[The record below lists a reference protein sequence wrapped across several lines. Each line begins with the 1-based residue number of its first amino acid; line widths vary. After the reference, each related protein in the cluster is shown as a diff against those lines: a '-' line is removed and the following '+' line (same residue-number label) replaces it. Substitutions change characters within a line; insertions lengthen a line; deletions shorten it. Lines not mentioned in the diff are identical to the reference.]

1 LFVIYMKPAPIITVV
16 CATLIAIGTAYW
28 LDAGEVKK
36 KPYPKATPPPPPS
49 PIYTPSKERAPTA
62 EEIERDAREHNAQL
76 ALAIERALVASN
88 PQQRE
93 TAFTFLVPVLV
104 QLEPQRLVTMVAAQ
118 EPGERRDVLRNEV
131 ARQWITRDRD
141 AAIKWLK
148 SLDSEAERRESVQVA
163 VKTLAAVAPDQAVYV
178 ADQFGVGRDD
188 GSLEHIVQIWA
199 EHNLDAATRWIE
211 TQPAGPATDQ
221 LRNRIERV
229 RKTRQSR
236 G

>member
-1 LFVIYMKPAPIITVV
+1 MKRAPIISIV
-16 CATLIAIGTAYW
+16 CATLVAIGAAYW

-49 PIYTPSKERAPTA
+49 PIYTPSKERAPTE
-62 EEIERDAREHNAQL
+62 EEIARDAREHNAQL
-76 ALAIERALVASN
+76 ALAIERSLVASN

-93 TAFTFLVPVLV
+93 TAFTFLVPELL
-104 QLEPQRLVTMVAAQ
+104 QFEPQRLVDMVARQ
-118 EPGERRDVLRNEV
+118 EPGETRDVLRNEV

-148 SLDSEAERRESVQVA
+148 SLENEAERRESAQVA
-163 VKTLAAVAPDQAVYV
+163 VRTLSAMAPNQAVYV
-178 ADQFGVGRDD
+178 ADQFGIGRDD

-199 EHNLDAATRWIE
+199 EHNLDAATHWIE
-211 TQPAGPATDQ
+211 SQPAGPATEQ
-221 LRNRIERV
+221 LRARIERV
-229 RKTRQSR
+229 RKSRQPR

>member
-1 LFVIYMKPAPIITVV
+1 MKPAPIISIV

-49 PIYTPSKERAPTA
+49 PIYTPSKERAPTE
-62 EEIERDAREHNAQL
+62 EEIARDAREHNAQL

-93 TAFTFLVPVLV
+93 TAFTFLVPELL
-104 QLEPQRLVTMVAAQ
+104 QFEPQRLVDMVARQ
-118 EPGERRDVLRNEV
+118 EPGETRDVLRNEV

-148 SLDSEAERRESVQVA
+148 SLENETERRESAQVA
-163 VKTLAAVAPDQAVYV
+163 VKTLSAMAPNQAVYV
-178 ADQFGVGRDD
+178 ADQFGIGRDD

-211 TQPAGPATDQ
+211 SQPDGPATEQ
-221 LRNRIERV
+221 LRARIERV
-229 RKTRQSR
+229 RKSRQSR